1 MCISA
6 TKIFSRAKVFGGF
19 TKMLPFIFL
28 TADQVVRLLGFEVLF
43 LPSQKGKEKKKNNG
57 KNSLKEGTLIAIKV
71 PVIYKGKSDFQ
82 S

>member
-6 TKIFSRAKVFGGF
+6 TKIFSHAKVFGGF

-28 TADQVVRLLGFEVLF
+28 TTDQVVGLLGFEVLF
-43 LPSQKGKEKKKNNG
+43 LPSQKRKEKKNHG